1 MALRPQLVGIGPLL
15 PSVQEDLGVT
25 HAVAG
30 LLGTIPVLCMGV
42 FAPPASFL
50 SGRVGS
56 RRAIAAAL
64 GLIGTFGV
72 ARAIAPGVVGVIA
85 LTFPIGIGMGLAGA
99 ILPVEVKERFGD
111 RPGFATGVYT
121 AGITIGAA
129 IAAAV
134 AVPLAH
140 AGNGWRAPPPVFG
153 ARAGGPGGLWGWL
166 TPAEPRHGGPGSR
179 PAALPPP
186 AP

>member
-64 GLIGTFGV
+64 RPLRT
-72 ARAIAPGVVGVIA
+72 VG
-85 LTFPIGIGMGLAGA
+85 
-99 ILPVEVKERFGD
+99 
-111 RPGFATGVYT
+111 
-121 AGITIGAA
+121 
-129 IAAAV
+129 
-134 AVPLAH
+134 
-140 AGNGWRAPPPVFG
+140 G
-153 ARAGGPGGLWGWL
+153 ARADR
-166 TPAEPRHGGPGSR
+166 AARSRRRSASSARSASHARSPRASSV
-179 PAALPPP
+179 
-186 AP
+186 